1 MTFSLAVKMMYG
13 TKKNPRLET
22 HAVVSGIIGV
32 LGARGQSNEVPHEF
46 FFLRT
51 HGPESKM

>member
-1 MTFSLAVKMMYG
+1 MTFSVAVKMMYG
-13 TKKNPRLET
+13 TKNPRLET